1 MWPVEISLKVRAKK
15 NDLLTRYSFR
25 DKEKVNVYVVL
36 WWPVARATLRERE
49 RERIVNTVV
58 IPRNSSQSIKLKRKI

>member
-25 DKEKVNVYVVL
+25 DKEKVNV
-36 WWPVARATLRERE
+36 
-49 RERIVNTVV
+49 
-58 IPRNSSQSIKLKRKI
+58 